1 MRKSLPHDTGF
12 EGMKDSEGVAEAWHH
27 AGLESLWRSQEAIGE
42 CTASVAV
49 ETQELKG

>member
-12 EGMKDSEGVAEAWHH
+12 EGMKDSEGVTEAWCH
-27 AGLESLWRSQEAIGE
+27 AGLESLWRGQQAIGE
-42 CTASVAV
+42 CTASVVV